1 MHSRSFNNCLVV
13 GRQPLN

>member
-1 MHSRSFNNCLVV
+1 MHSRSFNNCIV